1 MVPKAGLEPAHRE
14 AQASETCVS
23 TNSTTWAKKKERK
36 GTRLGLHTQALIYA

>member
-23 TNSTTWAKKKERK
+23 TNSTTWALQRGAQKMDLPGSGKS
-36 GTRLGLHTQALIYA
+36 